1 MSHFLEQLPC
11 LKTTHG
17 YFLIFQNSYL
27 SLNIFAWVLLF
38 KGRFFLLK
46 IMLATKNAVLSIV
59 ISNGC
64 QHNLNLMEKSLFVN
78 YFLCVEPYTFFIFKN
93 NAYSFTLAVWIVSVV
108 WLTNERRLAF
118 FPGIIIRYAHHHES
132 NKQDLNMHR
141 MWA

>member
-1 MSHFLEQLPC
+1 MSPPVQR
-11 LKTTHG
+11 
-17 YFLIFQNSYL
+17 S
-27 SLNIFAWVLLF
+27 
-38 KGRFFLLK
+38 FFLVK
-46 IMLATKNAVLSIV
+46 IMLATENAVLSIA

-64 QHNLNLMEKSLFVN
+64 QHNLNLMEKSFFVN

-93 NAYSFTLAVWIVSVV
+93 NVYSFTLAAWIVSVV

-141 MWA
+141 M